1 MPVACALVPRFRLIA
16 AVSDRGTLARPAA
29 LAPEPGA
36 AQLIGEVTE
45 AAERFGL
52 RPGMRMGEALSR
64 CPELALVPPDP
75 ERAESAWE
83 EALRR
88 LEGIGAAVESER
100 AGEAFFEAGGLAGLW
115 GGIEG
120 VLERAHRDLGASARL
135 GAGPGRFCAYVA
147 ARSSAVVP
155 DAAAA
160 KFLDPMPVSLLCGRL
175 GDEAD
180 DLPNEFERLGISTL
194 GRLAELPR
202 DAVAD
207 RFGRL
212 GLRARRLA
220 RGEDE
225 PLRPRPVREAIA
237 VELELPE
244 AVSGQQL
251 ERSLEL
257 LISRLLAHGARRGR
271 TLRSLR
277 LSARLAA
284 GGGWRRQIALR
295 RASADRA
302 RLADALLPHLS
313 LLPAPAATLRL
324 EAVALGPETGE
335 QLTLSSPERE
345 RRQRISEAV
354 RQTRS
359 AAGAD
364 AVLRVLE
371 VDPESRVP
379 ERREVLMPFPEELVM
394 TGSRQQALAGAGP
407 DGAGRRA
414 AGGRAPGGGVGAR
427 GVAGRGRLVDAETPA
442 KALLRAGARG
452 RQRRRRLHANRT
464 GAGSGSG
471 TDVRRAPLPLG
482 LLLPGRRL
490 RSGRAGG
497 RGGRAR
503 TRGAGADRPRQ
514 RLRGDGVRARLQ
526 GRRGAADRRLR
537 ADGGGAA
544 AAVPAGPRHALGRE
558 RKRLGEPLP
567 ADHRGAPRH
576 PRAGIKRVALS
587 RTLA

>member
-1 MPVACALVPRFRLIA
+1 MQLLNPEILDGSPLVYEHTLIA
-16 AVSDRGTLARPAA
+16 AVSPSLDGSLLGSACGAPSHLLGRPAA

-45 AAERFGL
+45 TAEGFGL

-75 ERAESAWE
+75 ERAEGSWE

-88 LEGIGAAVESER
+88 LEGIGAEVESDR

-115 GGIEG
+115 GGIQG
-120 VLERAHRDLGASARL
+120 VLKRAREELGSTLL
-135 GAGPGRFCAYVA
+135 GAGPGRFCSQAA
-147 ARSSAVVP
+147 ARHSKVVP
-155 DAAAA
+155 EEGGRR
-160 KFLDPMPVSLLCGRL
+160 FLAPLPVSLLCGRL
-175 GDEAD
+175 GEDSEAD

-202 DAVAD
+202 DAVSD

-212 GLRARRLA
+212 GLRALRLA

-271 TLRSLR
+271 SLRALR

-295 RASADRA
+295 RASADRS
-302 RLADALLPHLS
+302 RLADALLPHLA

-324 EAVALGPETGE
+324 EAASLGAETGD
-335 QLTLSSPERE
+335 QLTLSSPEQE
-345 RRQRISEAV
+345 RRRQISEAV

-371 VDPESRVP
+371 VDPESRMP
-379 ERREVLMPFPEELVM
+379 ERREVLMPWCE
-394 TGSRQQALAGAGP
+394 GAP
-407 DGAGRRA
+407 SNARSN
-414 AGGRAPGGGVGAR
+414 PFGGG
-427 GVAGRGRLVDAETPA
+427 E
-442 KALLRAGARG
+442 
-452 RQRRRRLHANRT
+452 Q
-464 GAGSGSG
+464 
-471 TDVRRAPLPLG
+471 
-482 LLLPGRRL
+482 
-490 RSGRAGG
+490 
-497 RGGRAR
+497 
-503 TRGAGADRPRQ
+503 
-514 RLRGDGVRARLQ
+514 
-526 GRRGAADRRLR
+526 
-537 ADGGGAA
+537 
-544 AAVPAGPRHALGRE
+544 
-558 RKRLGEPLP
+558 
-567 ADHRGAPRH
+567 
-576 PRAGIKRVALS
+576 
-587 RTLA
+587 